1 VKRFALALLLM
12 WAAAAQAAP
21 TFQQVKATYRP
32 SDAWLLA
39 RDGRVLQQVR
49 LDKTVRRLAWTPL
62 AEVSPALLRA
72 LVFSED
78 KRFYQHSGVDWN
90 AVTAAAWGNLWN
102 TRTRG
107 ASTLTMQLAGL
118 LDEGAGR
125 SKRRNALEKAGQMSA
140 ALWLDQRWQKTQILE
155 AYLNLVGFRGELQGV
170 AAMSWGLFGKAPS
183 GLTEREAALAA
194 ALIRSPQASPARVAE
209 RACAILASLGRVAQC
224 VGLEGF
230 AALHLTA
237 SFNAD
242 TASLAPHLA
251 YKLLK
256 QPGQRLETSLDYGLQ
271 QMAVRSL
278 RANLLQ
284 LAQRNVQDGAVIV
297 LDNRSGEVLAWV
309 GSSGSLSQAPD
320 VDAVVAPRQA
330 GSTLK
335 PFLYA
340 LAIEQRQLTAAS
352 ILDDAPISIA
362 TPSGLYVPQNYDK
375 SFVGPV
381 SLRMA
386 LGSSLNVPAVRTLLR
401 VGSDDFYQRLKM
413 LGLDTLRESSDYY
426 GYSLALGSADVTLLQ
441 LANAYRT
448 LARGGQWQPTTLT
461 QSPRVS
467 RMVFKPQAA
476 FIVSAILADRSARFY
491 TFGLDSALAPRYW
504 AAVKTGTSKDMR
516 DNWCIG
522 YSNRYT
528 VGVWVGNAGG
538 EAMHDVSGV
547 SGAAPVWLEIM
558 DALHR
563 RQGELAVRSDPP
575 SMPPGVEMRRI
586 RFEPPFE
593 PARQEYFLAG
603 TGQDAV
609 RANTAALGRLGVQA
623 APSRLHRIAYP
634 GMGTIIA
641 LDPDIPVDNQRVV
654 FKAGDRLPGGWQWRL
669 DGKTVDAA
677 WFPMPGRH
685 VLELLDIE
693 GRVADKVSFEVR
705 GAQLK
710 PGRLPKSARRE
721 NPSG

>member
-1 VKRFALALLLM
+1 MKRFALALLLM
-12 WAAAAQAAP
+12 SAAVAQAAP
-21 TFQQVKATYRP
+21 TFQQVKAAYRP

-78 KRFYQHSGVDWN
+78 KRFYEHSGVDWN

-125 SKRRNALEKAGQMSA
+125 NKRRNVLEKAGQMSA

-209 RACAILASLGRVAQC
+209 RACAILASLGRAPQC
-224 VGLEGF
+224 VGLESF

-256 QPGQRLETSLDYGLQ
+256 QPGQRLTTSLDYGLQ

-278 RANLLQ
+278 QANLLQ

-413 LGLDTLRESSDYY
+413 LGLNTLRESSDYY

-448 LARGGQWQPTTLT
+448 LARGGQWQPTTFA
-461 QSPRVS
+461 QASKES
-467 RMVFKPQAA
+467 RTVFKPQAA
-476 FIVSAILADRSARFY
+476 FIVSDILADRSARFY
-491 TFGLDSALAPRYW
+491 TFGLDSALATRYW
-504 AAVKTGTSKDMR
+504 TAVKTGTSKDMR

-522 YSNRYT
+522 YSRKYT

-538 EAMHDVSGV
+538 EPMHDVSGV
-547 SGAAPVWLEIM
+547 SGAAPVWLEVM

-563 RQGELAVRSDPP
+563 RQGEIAVRSDPLPMP
-575 SMPPGVEMRRI
+575 SGVEVHRV
-586 RFEPPFE
+586 RFEPAFE
-593 PARQEYFLAG
+593 PDRQEYFLAG
-603 TGQDAV
+603 TGQDWV
-609 RANTAALGRLGVQA
+609 LANTAAIGRLGGQT
-623 APSRLHRIAYP
+623 APSRLQRITYP

-641 LDPDIPVDNQRVV
+641 LDPDIPAENQRVV
-654 FKAGDRLPGGWQWRL
+654 FKAGGRLPSGWQWRL
-669 DGKTVDAA
+669 DDKTVDTV

-685 VLELLDIE
+685 LLELLDVQ
-693 GRVADKVSFEVR
+693 GRMVDKVNFEVR
-705 GAQLK
+705 GAQVK
-710 PGRLPKSARRE
+710 PSRLSKPAKRE
-721 NPSG
+721 NNSG